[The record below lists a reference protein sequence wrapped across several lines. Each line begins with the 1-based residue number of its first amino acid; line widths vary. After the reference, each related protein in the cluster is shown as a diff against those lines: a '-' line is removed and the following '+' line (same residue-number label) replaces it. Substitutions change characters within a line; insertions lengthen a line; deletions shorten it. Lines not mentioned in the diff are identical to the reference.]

1 MTTRAALVIAFAG
14 TISPSAG
21 SVSVLKPVAPNRIRR
36 PRSRFLDLM
45 HVVIPKPRTLSGDM
59 H

>member
-1 MTTRAALVIAFAG
+1 MQETKIGEAMQPPV
-14 TISPSAG
+14 
-21 SVSVLKPVAPNRIRR
+21 VLMHVAPNRIRR
-36 PRSRFLDLM
+36 PRFRFLDLM